1 MVMLLLPPRTFV
13 LVSNPPSDTIDDRP
27 CSGGAAIVEL
37 NERIAEVPRL
47 LTREQ
52 LLTLPERNMF
62 CLEFAR

>member
-1 MVMLLLPPRTFV
+1 MTV
-13 LVSNPPSDTIDDRP
+13 LG
-27 CSGGAAIVEL
+27 SGGAAIVEL

>member
-1 MVMLLLPPRTFV
+1 M